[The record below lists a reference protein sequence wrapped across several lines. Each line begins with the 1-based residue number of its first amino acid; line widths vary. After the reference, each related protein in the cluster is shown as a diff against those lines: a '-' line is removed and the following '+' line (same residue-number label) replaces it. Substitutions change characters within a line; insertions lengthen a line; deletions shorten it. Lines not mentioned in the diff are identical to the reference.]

1 MTVPD
6 LLATFLWA
14 TKELLVVVSACF
26 LISGCDDF
34 FVDLYHAVRAIHRRV
49 FEGLRPEAVTAA
61 QLSEAPEQSIAVI
74 IPAWDEG
81 SIIRQM
87 LETNLARVDYINLH
101 VFVGTYPNDP
111 ATQREVELVS
121 THYPNVHRIVC
132 PHNGPTNK
140 SDCLNCVYQEI
151 LLFEKVHG
159 LRFEVFVLN
168 DSEDVIHPQ
177 CFKLFNRLVPR
188 FDMVQ
193 IPVIPLEVPWWHFT
207 AGHYLDE
214 FAENHGKEMVV
225 RQSLTGAIP
234 AAGVGC
240 AFSRRALALAA
251 TDADELFSTDS
262 LAEDY
267 DLGMRLGALGL
278 KQAFVRTAIRTDRAV
293 SGSPS
298 EASSAYIAIG
308 EYFPSSFKAAVRQ
321 KARWITGIAFQGWRK
336 LGWRG
341 DLRMK
346 YALLRDRKGL
356 ITNAVLALG
365 YGVVIGIVTI
375 WSIQWWDADFYHFPA
390 IVERGSWL
398 WYAIL
403 ANTFF
408 LCLRLCQRCRFVWQL
423 HGWKQ
428 ALLAIPRQVWGNLIN
443 VAAVSRAFYLFGQSL
458 ATGKSVAWDKTRHQ
472 FPADLAPELVAQIA
486 HRRRPL

>member
-14 TKELLVVVSACF
+14 TKGVLIVVSACF

-34 FVDLYHAVRAIHRRV
+34 FVDLYHAVRTMCQRV
-49 FEGLRPEAVTAA
+49 FEGRRPEAVTTT
-61 QLSEAPEQSIAVI
+61 QLSDAPEQPIAVM

-87 LETNLARVDYINLH
+87 LETNLARVDYGNLH
-101 VFVGTYPNDP
+101 IFVGTYPNDP
-111 ATQREVELVS
+111 ATQREVEIVS
-121 THYPNVHRIVC
+121 RHYPNVHRIIC
-132 PHNGPTNK
+132 PHIGPTNK
-140 SDCLNCVYQEI
+140 SDCLNSVYREI
-151 LLFEKVHG
+151 LAHEKAHG
-159 LRFEVFVLN
+159 IRFEVFALN

-193 IPVIPLEVPWWHFT
+193 IPVIPLEAPWWHFT

-214 FAENHGKEMVV
+214 FAEIHGKEMVV
-225 RQSLTGAIP
+225 RQSLTGTIP

-278 KQAFVRTAIRTDRAV
+278 KQAFVRTAIRTERAI
-293 SGSPS
+293 SGARSD
-298 EASSAYIAIG
+298 ASSAYIAIG
-308 EYFPSSFKAAVRQ
+308 EYFPSSFSAAVRQ
-321 KARWITGIAFQGWRK
+321 KARWIIGIAFQGWRK

-341 DLRMK
+341 NLRMK
-346 YALLRDRKGL
+346 YALLRDRR
-356 ITNAVLALG
+356 A
-365 YGVVIGIVTI
+365 
-375 WSIQWWDADFYHFPA
+375 SSRMPP
-390 IVERGSWL
+390 
-398 WYAIL
+398 
-403 ANTFF
+403 
-408 LCLRLCQRCRFVWQL
+408 LRS
-423 HGWKQ
+423 GM
-428 ALLAIPRQVWGNLIN
+428 
-443 VAAVSRAFYLFGQSL
+443 
-458 ATGKSVAWDKTRHQ
+458 AW
-472 FPADLAPELVAQIA
+472 
-486 HRRRPL
+486 